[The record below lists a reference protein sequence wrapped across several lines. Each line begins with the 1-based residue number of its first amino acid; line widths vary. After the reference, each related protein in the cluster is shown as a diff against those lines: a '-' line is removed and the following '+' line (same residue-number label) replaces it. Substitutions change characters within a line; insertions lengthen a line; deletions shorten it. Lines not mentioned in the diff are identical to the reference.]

1 MIYPKETISMK
12 KAFLLFTLLSAGL
25 VWAEDPAPVVAAAAE
40 PAVAEPAAS
49 AEAPA
54 VERPVPG
61 KREMSPEMKEYFSR
75 LDSIRK
81 ARDEQTQKSLQA
93 SKDIEARKVAMAAEN
108 KKVAK
113 ANAQIQELEEKLAK
127 VRSELD
133 AIYAAD
139 ETLQN
144 LEKAKADAD
153 AASAEKQKEMNSA
166 VAAAMHARRERM
178 GKGGEGHGSFVP
190 RRPDG
195 ESVRRRPNVP
205 LAPLPAPAEKPA
217 E

>member
-1 MIYPKETISMK
+1 MK
-12 KAFLLFTLLSAGL
+12 TSFLFLAVLSAGL
-25 VWAEDPAPVVAAAAE
+25 VLAEDAAPVASESAPAP
-40 PAVAEPAAS
+40 

-61 KREMSPEMKEYFSR
+61 KREMSPEMKEYFSL

-93 SKDIEARKVAMAAEN
+93 TKDIEARKAAMAAEN

-113 ANAQIQELEEKLAK
+113 AVDQIKELEEKLAK

-139 ETLQN
+139 EELQK
-144 LEKAKADAD
+144 LEQAKKAADD
-153 AASAEKQKEMNSA
+153 ASAEKQKEMNSA
-166 VAAAMHARRERM
+166 VAAAMHARHERM
-178 GKGGEGHGSFVP
+178 GKGGEGHGQFIP

-205 LAPLPAPAEKPA
+205 LAPIPVPAEEKPA
-217 E
+217 EETK

>member
-1 MIYPKETISMK
+1 MK
-12 KAFLLFTLLSAGL
+12 TSFLFLAVLSAGL
-25 VWAEDPAPVVAAAAE
+25 VLAEDAAPVAAESEPAPAE
-40 PAVAEPAAS
+40 T
-49 AEAPA
+49 PA

-93 SKDIEARKVAMAAEN
+93 TKDIEARKEAMAAEN

-113 ANAQIQELEEKLAK
+113 AAAQIKELEEKLAK

-144 LEKAKADAD
+144 LEKAKKAADD
-153 AASAEKQKEMNSA
+153 ASAEKQKEMNSA
-166 VAAAMHARRERM
+166 VAAAMHARHERM
-178 GKGGEGHGSFVP
+178 GKGGEGHGQFIP
-190 RRPDG
+190 RRPEG

-205 LAPLPAPAEKPA
+205 LAPIPVPAAEKPA
-217 E
+217 EETK